1 MNYFVGIVLCIA
13 TVSAEAIPETLT
25 LGPIQNCLYEQAY
38 KTSIVFRPQPLQKST
53 EPNAI
58 PPKLTTP
65 VPTLL
70 ETKAPNE
77 LPQAPLKPDL
87 KPTPSTAPDVSPK
100 GSIPPLK
107 KSTEPKPS
115 GVPAATVQKS
125 IEPNVIPKKLT
136 TPVPTLLE
144 TKASNELPQAPLKPD
159 LKPTPSTAPNVSP
172 KGSIPPLSKPAEPKQ
187 SGVPTVPSSGV
198 EAAKAR
204 ARALYGK
211 EPGFVGVTDRVMT
224 TRDGQ
229 RFLYIN
235 IKGDGNCGFYAIGVD
250 RARFVNAIEDLVS
263 AQHDVF
269 QAFVND
275 RSSLVLDIGNL
286 RLSGDTTAIAAN
298 VRTLAGNADNGGNV
312 TSTLKILT
320 DFATEKTAYHAELF
334 QDARNALI
342 KNLQKLQGL
351 PNVTSSSELREHINT
366 LELSVISANIEDVN
380 VADLTRQYNELI
392 NSPTQVKVD
401 FKHIQSAFKALTTVC
416 EDRDIELF
424 EKAKLQLIN
433 KIENLTTLSSYEAF
447 LSALK
452 KELIASKIKEADL
465 DTKENLLKSVRSVFS
480 KNRGPGT
487 WIPGGLFAA
496 IKDRLGVEYNI
507 WSKDYS
513 GDLIKLLSS
522 SSDSRG
528 VAAKGPRVRNVFFT
542 GGHYDMLIPFDE

>member
-1 MNYFVGIVLCIA
+1 
-13 TVSAEAIPETLT
+13 
-25 LGPIQNCLYEQAY
+25 
-38 KTSIVFRPQPLQKST
+38 
-53 EPNAI
+53 
-58 PPKLTTP
+58 
-65 VPTLL
+65 
-70 ETKAPNE
+70 
-77 LPQAPLKPDL
+77 
-87 KPTPSTAPDVSPK
+87 VSPK

-125 IEPNVIPKKLT
+125 IEPKAIPKKLT

-172 KGSIPPLSKPAEPKQ
+172 KGSIAPLKKTAEPKQ
-187 SGVPTVPSSGV
+187 SGVSTFASP
-198 EAAKAR
+198 EIDAAKAN
-204 ARALYGK
+204 ARKLYGK
-211 EPGFVGVTDRVMT
+211 EPGFVKVTDKVMT

-250 RARFVNAIEDLVS
+250 RKRFVNAIEALVN

-269 QAFVND
+269 QDFVND

-286 RLSGDTTAIAAN
+286 RLSGDTTALEAN

-312 TSTLKILT
+312 TSALKLLT

-392 NSPTQVKVD
+392 DELIDPLTREQVDVKQQ
-401 FKHIQSAFKALTTVC
+401 IQYAFDELMKICRCGDV
-416 EDRDIELF
+416 ELF
-424 EKAKLQLIN
+424 VKAKLQLIN
-433 KIENLTTLSSYEAF
+433 QIENLTTLSSYEAF

-542 GGHYDMLIPFDE
+542 GGHYDMLIPLDE